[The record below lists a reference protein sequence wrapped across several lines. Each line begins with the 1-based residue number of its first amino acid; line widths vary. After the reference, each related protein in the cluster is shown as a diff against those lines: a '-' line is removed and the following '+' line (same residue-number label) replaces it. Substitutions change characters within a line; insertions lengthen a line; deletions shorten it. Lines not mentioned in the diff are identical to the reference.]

1 MSVTALFV
9 ELLVVGM
16 GAAIWIALSL
26 AAVLAYK
33 FDAKLLSDNPALL
46 AALTAGVY
54 VLGIVIDRIV
64 RELFT
69 ATVETKARAA
79 VFTIDTLKRIKHLV
93 PHLEESNLSMALE
106 KLIRARSAPLAERIE
121 YNRSRLRICRAWVLH
136 LLLIA
141 LSFSAWNYR
150 VRLLEPGTYA
160 GLLALDVLLLI
171 LTWRATVMLAVD
183 HHRSLVESLEVIMS
197 THEQTRER

>member
-9 ELLVVGM
+9 ELLVVGT
-16 GAAIWIALSL
+16 GAVIWLALSL
-26 AAVLAYK
+26 AAIVAYK

-46 AALTAGVY
+46 AAITAGVY
-54 VLGIVIDRIV
+54 VLGIVVDRIV
-64 RELFT
+64 RELFI

-79 VFTIDTLKRIKHLV
+79 VFTTETLKRIKHLA
-93 PHLEESNLSMALE
+93 PHLDETNLPMGLE
-106 KLIRARSAPLAERIE
+106 KLIRARSAPLAERLE

-141 LSFSAWNYR
+141 VSFSAWNYR
-150 VRLLEPGTYA
+150 LQVFEPGTYA
-160 GLLALDVLLLI
+160 GMLALDVLLLI

-183 HHRSLVESLEVIMS
+183 HHKSLVEALEVIMS
-197 THEQTRER
+197 TPEQIRER